1 MKAFAKIAA
10 AAAGLVLVLA
20 GPAGAWESKNF
31 DIKEVQKNDVVYK
44 IHGDNRGDT
53 KYKCNSFETRM
64 GDKEAAVLHAKLATY
79 AYQDGN
85 LGYRYTAQDGT
96 AVELTRE
103 QALHETGYRQ
113 LGQADVRK
121 YIQGSRLNVDAEGNI
136 TGQSTDGLN
145 AVLLEGPGGEIVI
158 AYRGTNPNGQD
169 IIDDAKQAAVALIVP
184 KQYKEAAELL
194 QAVLKNTKPN
204 TQIIC
209 DGHSLGGGEVTYAMA
224 ATDLQGRKVEGYT
237 YNAAGLSESTVESL
251 DKDRVLAAAAHI
263 VNIRNELDPVS
274 YVGYH
279 LGPTYEVTTRGPYDG
294 DKHTLKNDHSI
305 AHLTENMIA
314 ATGGKL
320 APKTAPQEGMNG
332 KPNASNGHNGNNG
345 SNGNNAPNPGGPGTG
360 NQTGPNAKT
369 GVEGIVDTI
378 VELIREATEWSLDE
392 KTTGDIVDVIIDAV
406 KNGMPKL
413 EQYEKQLG
421 DLLPGDASK
430 KVMETLLDKVVRGD
444 FDGIEMTIQ
453 DFGQAVASDYMTG
466 LVIDMGLVE
475 GVPVAD
481 IQKAIQQ
488 LIASGYQS
496 GVSYIEVLNQAIN
509 GGCFG
514 DGTGGQGIS
523 ATIQNGQVVI
533 GNGIVGTPGITAAG
547 VWGTIKAKIQT
558 VALPKL
564 EEFAAKQID
573 KWIAKNPTVQKWL
586 TEIFGIDGQSIVNGM
601 KNIWGVLTSNGT
613 LAEKFTQ
620 LVEMAQNAL
629 CDMAK
634 HALQWGLG
642 KLQSWLSNIANKLI
656 SKFVNWLAGKIQ
668 NFLAKFGITI
678 PQNLIN
684 KVQAWL
690 QNQVGKG
697 VQKVVNVLDQAGTAI
712 IDQFRPGGGQTQRW
726 TYGQQQQQQPQPT
739 KTP

>member
-1 MKAFAKIAA
+1 MKALTKIAA
-10 AAAGLVLVLA
+10 ATAGVVLVLA
-20 GPAGAWESKNF
+20 GVAGAWEDKNF
-31 DIKEVQKNDVVYK
+31 DIKEVRKNDQVYK
-44 IHGDNRGDT
+44 LHGDNGGNTD
-53 KYKCNSFETRM
+53 YECHSFESQM
-64 GDKEAAVLHAKLATY
+64 ADPSAAVLHAKLATY
-79 AYQDGN
+79 AYQDGD
-85 LGYRYTAQDGT
+85 LGYRYTAADGT

-103 QALHETGYRQ
+103 QALHETKYRQ

-121 YIQGSRLNVDAEGNI
+121 YLKGSRLNVDAEGNI

-158 AYRGTNPNGQD
+158 AYRGTNPNAQD

-184 KQYKEAAELL
+184 QQYKEAAQLL
-194 QAVLKNTKPN
+194 QAVLANTKPN

-209 DGHSLGGGEVTYAMA
+209 DGHSLGGGEVAYAMA
-224 ATDLQGRKVEGYT
+224 ATDLQNRVTGYT

-251 DKDRVLAAAAHI
+251 EKKNVLDAAAHI
-263 VNIRNELDPVS
+263 VNIRNKWDPVS

-279 LGPTYEVTTRGPYDG
+279 LGPTYEVTTSGPYDG

-314 ATGGKL
+314 AAGGTL
-320 APKTAPQEGMNG
+320 VPKTAPPERTNG
-332 KPNASNGHNGNNG
+332 KTNASNASNGNNT
-345 SNGNNAPNPGGPGTG
+345 PNPGGTNTG
-360 NQTGPNAKT
+360 NQTGPNGSKT

-378 VELIREATEWSLDE
+378 VELIREATGWSLDE
-392 KTTGDIVDVIIDAV
+392 KTTGDIVDVIVDAI
-406 KNGMPKL
+406 KHGTPKL

-421 DLLPGDASK
+421 DLLPGDESK

-444 FDGIEMTIQ
+444 FDGIETTIQ
-453 DFGQAVASDYMTG
+453 DFGQAVATDYATG

-475 GVPVAD
+475 GMPVAD

-488 LIASGYQS
+488 LVASGYQS

-509 GGCFG
+509 GGG
-514 DGTGGQGIS
+514 LGNSNGTGGLN
-523 ATIQNGQVVI
+523 ATVKNGQVIV
-533 GNGIVGTPGITAAG
+533 GNGGLLSNISSITPAG

-558 VALPKL
+558 VVLPKL
-564 EEFAAKQID
+564 EEFAVKQID
-573 KWIAKNPTVQKWL
+573 KWIGKNPTVKKWL

-613 LAEKFTQ
+613 LAEKFSK

-656 SKFVNWLAGKIQ
+656 AKVVNWLANKLQG
-668 NFLAKFGITI
+668 FLAKFGITI

-690 QNQVGKG
+690 QKQAGRG
-697 VQKVVNVLDQAGTAI
+697 VQKVVNVLDKAGTAI
-712 IDQFRPGGGQTQRW
+712 IDQFRPAGGGQTQRW
-726 TYGQQQQQQPQPT
+726 SYGQPQQQQQPAT
-739 KTP
+739 TH